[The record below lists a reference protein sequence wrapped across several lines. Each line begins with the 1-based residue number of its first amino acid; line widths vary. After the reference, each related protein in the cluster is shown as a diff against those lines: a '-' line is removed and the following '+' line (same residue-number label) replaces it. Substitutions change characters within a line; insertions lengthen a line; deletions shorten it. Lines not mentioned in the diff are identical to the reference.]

1 MEHFKLI
8 ITLVDRG
15 KGGKAVDLY
24 RNHHLHFDFACLG
37 AGTAS
42 SRILNYF
49 GLDETLKELV
59 WTLAP
64 ESRLRAPPPRA
75 RPPRG
80 TRGAARPGP
89 QVAVFPWHQFLQ
101 GTDLPGP
108 HPPLGPAQ
116 WHRQDLA
123 PVQGV
128 PENGAGVD
136 LPVRS
141 HIAEHGFRLAVDL
154 PVQHMAADGP
164 VRLPAVVRGQG
175 HHLLGDQRP
184 ELTF

>member
-42 SRILNYF
+42 SKILNYF

-64 ESRLRAPPPRA
+64 ESRIPRCWGKCAGCWTWIPPARASCSPSP
-75 RPPRG
+75 
-80 TRGAARPGP
+80 
-89 QVAVFPWHQFLQ
+89 
-101 GTDLPGP
+101 
-108 HPPLGPAQ
+108 
-116 WHRQDLA
+116 
-123 PVQGV
+123 
-128 PENGAGVD
+128 
-136 LPVRS
+136 
-141 HIAEHGFRLAVDL
+141 
-154 PVQHMAADGP
+154 
-164 VRLPAVVRGQG
+164 
-175 HHLLGDQRP
+175 
-184 ELTF
+184 

>member
-42 SRILNYF
+42 SKILNYF

-64 ESRLRAPPPRA
+64 ESRIPR
-75 RPPRG
+75 
-80 TRGAARPGP
+80 
-89 QVAVFPWHQFLQ
+89 
-101 GTDLPGP
+101 
-108 HPPLGPAQ
+108 
-116 WHRQDLA
+116 
-123 PVQGV
+123 
-128 PENGAGVD
+128 
-136 LPVRS
+136 
-141 HIAEHGFRLAVDL
+141 
-154 PVQHMAADGP
+154 
-164 VRLPAVVRGQG
+164 
-175 HHLLGDQRP
+175 LLGEVRRVLDLDTP
-184 ELTF
+184 GKGILLPFLP